1 METRNA
7 KTPFMYI
14 FVEPVTDE
22 QADEIQSA
30 GEAAQKE
37 FAQTVVGIGKDDPE
51 VQAAWQN
58 IQDTVD
64 EQVDE
69 DEVGKL
75 PNKTPEEEISEQ
87 EAEEVAEQ
95 EDATNKA
102 GEQSGE
108 ETETSDLAAK
118 ETSGEEPEPEPSGPL
133 MGWTL
138 TIRNK
143 VNDGY
148 VAQPVKFRAGDEW
161 KVEYHVQEI
170 PEGSRWRLYTAV
182 KERRRGLIGQTE
194 EADKGLKNYRD
205 LIQRFSNKG
214 RAWRATQDK
223 LNEEMGIQV
232 YKPLGP
238 GSDAATNHGSE
249 KAS

>member
-1 METRNA
+1 
-7 KTPFMYI
+7 MYI
-14 FVEPVTDE
+14 FAEPVTEE

-37 FAQTVVGIGKDDPE
+37 FAKTVVGIGKDDPE

-69 DEVGKL
+69 DKDGKL
-75 PNKTPEEEISEQ
+75 TGETPGDEVSKQEEVTET
-87 EAEEVAEQ
+87 AEE
-95 EDATNKA
+95 
-102 GEQSGE
+102 QSDSHSK
-108 ETETSDLAAK
+108 TSDLAVNETVASD
-118 ETSGEEPEPEPSGPL
+118 ETSTNEPEPSGPL

-148 VAQPVKFRAGDEW
+148 VAQPTKLTPEDEW
-161 KVEYHVQEI
+161 KIEYHVQEI

-182 KERRRGLIGQTE
+182 KERRRGLVGGET
-194 EADKGLKNYRD
+194 EADKSLQNYRN
-205 LIQRFSNKG
+205 LIQRFSNRG
-214 RAWRATQDK
+214 REWREKQDK
-223 LNEEMGIQV
+223 LNEEMGIQM
-232 YKPLGP
+232 YKPMGP
-238 GSDAATNHGSE
+238 GSGAVASDGTE
-249 KAS
+249 KAN